1 MRGFKIY
8 ISVAGLKIFIFILK
22 FLNLPRLNLPETLI
36 IFLNIKNPIT
46 IRKKLKI
53 KKNLIKIPK

>member
-8 ISVAGLKIFIFILK
+8 IPAAGLRNFIFILRS
-22 FLNLPRLNLPETLI
+22 LNLFRLNIPETPM

-46 IRKKLKI
+46 IKKNKKF
-53 KKNLIKIPK
+53 KKNLI